1 MYIYIYSIYIIIY
14 THIMHIYIY
23 AHKIVAYTSPQTIIF
38 SMCPYVLPDYIHV
51 KNQSRRGLD
60 SELSLLLQKLK
71 CLAGSRGI
79 AP

>member
-1 MYIYIYSIYIIIY
+1 
-14 THIMHIYIY
+14 MHIYIY